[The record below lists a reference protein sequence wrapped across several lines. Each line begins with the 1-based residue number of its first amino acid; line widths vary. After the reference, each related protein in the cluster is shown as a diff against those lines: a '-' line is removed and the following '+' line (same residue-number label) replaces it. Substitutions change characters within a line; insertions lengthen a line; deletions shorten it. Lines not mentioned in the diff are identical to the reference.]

1 MNRTGSGF
9 SKNTDAVLAGE
20 EAAREALKG
29 LGGESP
35 RLWFVFAAP
44 SYGYPKLIEGVRRV
58 TGQAPLVGC
67 STAGEFTDRAVGHDS
82 VAVMGI
88 GGDGL
93 RVATGVGR
101 GLRKDQTGAV
111 HQAMAHFNQA
121 YRAARAEGF
130 THATC
135 FILTDGLA
143 GNGERLA
150 ELVHQESFS
159 LAQVAGGAAA
169 DAAKFEKT
177 EVIFN
182 DHAEPDAAV
191 IASVFTRTPIG
202 VGVQHGLNAASKP
215 RVVTKAQGGVIYEID
230 GKPAFEAYRE
240 FAASRGVQ
248 LNDSNK
254 ESFMM
259 VNELGM
265 VTPDGH
271 KIRAPIKANPDG
283 SLLMATEVPA
293 GMAVCIMEGSK
304 NELVAA
310 TKKAAQSA
318 VDSLK
323 GGKPAGAL
331 SFDCI
336 CRRVFLGEEYQ
347 RQVEAIAAA
356 IGGAPIAGWETYGE
370 IALAQN
376 QASGF
381 HNSTSVVAVLP
392 A

>member
-9 SKNTDAVLAGE
+9 SKSTDAVVAGE
-20 EAAREALKG
+20 EAAREASKG
-29 LGGESP
+29 LGGETP

-44 SYGYPKLIEGVRRV
+44 SYDYGQLIEGLRRV
-58 TGQAPLVGC
+58 TGQTLLLGC
-67 STAGEFTDRAVGHDS
+67 STAGEFTDRQNGHGS
-82 VAVMGI
+82 VAVMAV

-101 GLRKDQTGAV
+101 GLRKDQPGAV
-111 HQAMAHFNQA
+111 RSAMAHFNQA

-143 GNGERLA
+143 GNGEQLV
-150 ELVHQESFS
+150 ELVHQESNS
-159 LAQVAGGAAA
+159 LAQVVGGAAA

-177 EVIFN
+177 QVIFDN
-182 DHAEPDAAV
+182 HAEPDAV
-191 IASVFTRTPIG
+191 VTASIFTRTPIG
-202 VGVQHGLNAASKP
+202 LGVQHGLKAAIKP

-240 FAASRGVQ
+240 FAASKGIT
-248 LNDSNK
+248 LNESNR
-254 ESFMM
+254 EAFMIT
-259 VNELGM
+259 NELGM
-265 VTPDGH
+265 VTPEGH
-271 KIRAPIKANPDG
+271 KIRAPLKANPDG

-293 GMAVCIMEGSK
+293 GMAVCIMEGNK
-304 NELVAA
+304 DQLVDA
-310 TKKAAQSA
+310 TRQAAQHA
-318 VDSLK
+318 VEALK
-323 GGKPAGAL
+323 GGRPAGTL

-336 CRRVFLGEEYQ
+336 CRRIFLGDEYR
-347 RQVEAIAAA
+347 RQVEVISSVT
-356 IGGAPIAGWETYGE
+356 GGTPIAGWETYGE
-370 IALAQN
+370 IALTQN

-392 A
+392 Q